1 MSFSSSGL
9 LQFDELKELL
19 AGYAGS
25 ASGRALIAAL
35 QPSHDRPALENGLAD
50 AGEAIAYLR
59 EAAGAPSAAA
69 GSVIRLR
76 FDQLRDVDPAVATL
90 LIEGASLD
98 GREILDLFH
107 TLALAGE
114 YRAVLVPLSARY
126 PRLAQRAH
134 HVADLRDLVRRYA
147 RTFLP
152 DGTLADE
159 ASVALAR
166 IRRDIERQQRTI
178 QDSLERF
185 VRAHRTDGTL
195 QEEFVTIRDDRYVVP
210 IVAGQKG
217 RVDGVIHGSSGTGRT
232 LFVEPLETVSLNNQL
247 VRLRE
252 DEIREIERILAEI
265 TSTLREH
272 SHEIASTAEALAAF
286 DCIFAKAG
294 FALAYNACVPR
305 FSQNGRRLLL
315 REARHPLLET
325 VLRKQRKPITPI
337 SFELTDEPAAKRR
350 LVTESGNAQAA
361 ACVLPA
367 LSKGSRCLLISGPN
381 TGGKTVTMKTT
392 GLLALMAH
400 AAIPVPCAEAEFPL
414 LDDVLADIG
423 DTQSIAESLSSFS
436 GHLLHVKQMLA
447 QVTPD
452 SLVLLDEL
460 GRATDPE
467 EGGALGVAILDEFRR
482 SGAFCL
488 ASTHLL
494 PLKLYGART
503 PGVLNASMGFNEA
516 TLQPTYELRLGV
528 PGKSAG
534 LDIATRLELPQ
545 PVLAHARAVLPR
557 MQADF
562 QGLLSELHRQV
573 EENQRRTSELE
584 AANESVRK
592 RQADLET
599 EAVRNEQQR
608 QRDWQKKSDALV
620 AQFELR
626 AHSAMERLSDLA
638 AQRKASEQAHRL
650 VAKTARE
657 FREEAAETMAPPPE
671 IATAAGATPL
681 PIEEGARVRLKDV
694 RELATVRRILKNGL
708 LEVEAGFLKMQVPR
722 EDVTEVVSQ
731 KSEARQTLKNVRFEA
746 GPRWDV
752 SYRELNLIG
761 QRAEEALENVD
772 KFLDS
777 AALASVTRVRIV
789 HGHGMGILKRA
800 VNDFLGSNPHVSR
813 FYPATQSE
821 GGAGATIVELRE

>member
-1 MSFSSSGL
+1 MAFSSSGL

-19 AGYAGS
+19 ASYAGS
-25 ASGRALIAAL
+25 ASGRSLVYDL
-35 QPSHDRPALENGLAD
+35 EPHRDRTTLESGLAE
-50 AGEAIAYLR
+50 AAEAIGYLR
-59 EAAGAPSAAA
+59 EVSGSEVAAQ
-69 GSVIRLR
+69 GSLIRLR
-76 FDQLRDVDPAVATL
+76 FDQLRDVEAPVRAL
-90 LIEGASLD
+90 LIEGASLE

-107 TLALAGE
+107 TLALAGD
-114 YRAVLVPLSARY
+114 YRAVLLSTSERY
-126 PRLAQRAH
+126 PLLAKRGNSL
-134 HVADLRDLVRRYA
+134 ADLRGVARRYA
-147 RTFLP
+147 RTFHP
-152 DGTLADE
+152 DGSLTDE
-159 ASVALAR
+159 ASVALGR

-185 VRAHRTDGTL
+185 LRSHRSDGTL

-265 TSTLREH
+265 TNALREH
-272 SHEIASTAEALAAF
+272 SDEIATTAQTLAEL
-286 DCIFAKAG
+286 DCTFAKAA
-294 FALAYNACVPR
+294 FAVAYNATVPR
-305 FSQNGRRLLL
+305 FSQHGRKLVL

-325 VLRKQRKPITPI
+325 VLRKQRKPISPI
-337 SFELTDEPAAKRR
+337 SFELTEDH
-350 LVTESGNAQAA
+350 
-361 ACVLPA
+361 
-367 LSKGSRCLLISGPN
+367 RCLLISGPN

-400 AAIPVPCAEAEFPL
+400 AAIPVPCTEAEFPL

-436 GHLLHVKQMLA
+436 GHLLHVKQMLE

-467 EGGALGVAILDEFRR
+467 EGGALGVAILDEFRQ

-494 PLKLYGART
+494 PLKLYGAKT

-516 TLQPTYELRLGV
+516 TLQPTYELRVGV

-562 QGLLSELHRQV
+562 QELLTELHRQAAD
-573 EENQRRTSELE
+573 NQQRATEME
-584 AANESVRK
+584 AATEALRK
-592 RQADLET
+592 RQVQLEA

-608 QRDWQKKSDALV
+608 QREWQKNSERIV
-620 AQFELR
+620 ADFERR
-626 AHSAMERLSDLA
+626 ADSAIDRLADLA
-638 AQRKASEQAHRL
+638 AQRKAAEQAQRL
-650 VAKTARE
+650 VAKTSRE
-657 FREEAAETMAPPPE
+657 FREEAAEAMAPPPE
-671 IATAAGATPL
+671 TVKAAL
-681 PIEEGARVRLKDV
+681 PERVLIEEGARVRLRDV
-694 RELATVRRILKNGL
+694 REVATVRRILKNGL

-722 EDVTEVVSQ
+722 ADVIEVVSE
-731 KSEARQTLKNVRFEA
+731 KHEARQTLKNVRFEA

-752 SYRELNLIG
+752 SYRELNVIG
-761 QRAEEALENVD
+761 QHAEEALENVD

-777 AALASVTRVRIV
+777 AALASVNRVRII

-821 GGAGATIVELRE
+821 GGAGATVVELRE

>member
-19 AGYAGS
+19 ASYAGS
-25 ASGRALIAAL
+25 VAGRALVL
-35 QPSHDRPALENGLAD
+35 DLEPRSDRTAVESGLAE

-59 EAAGAPSAAA
+59 DAAEVSSGAASSP
-69 GSVIRLR
+69 VRLR
-76 FDQLRDVDPAVATL
+76 FDQLRDISSAVRTL
-90 LIEGASLD
+90 LIQGTSLA
-98 GREILDLFH
+98 GTETLDLFH

-114 YRAVLVPLSARY
+114 YRGILVSLSARF
-126 PRLAQRAH
+126 PRLAHRAQQL
-134 HVADLRDLVRRYA
+134 ADLRDVARRYA
-147 RTFLP
+147 RAFLP
-152 DGTLADE
+152 DGSLADE
-159 ASVALAR
+159 ASVALGR

-185 VRAHRTDGTL
+185 LRSHRTDGTL

-252 DEIREIERILAEI
+252 DEIREVERILAEI
-265 TSTLREH
+265 TNVLREH
-272 SHEIASTAEALAAF
+272 GPEISATAGALAEF
-286 DCIFAKAG
+286 DCTFAKAS
-294 FALAYNACVPR
+294 FAVAYRATVPR
-305 FSQNGRRLLL
+305 FSRDGRRLLL

-337 SFELTDEPAAKRR
+337 SFELTD
-350 LVTESGNAQAA
+350 Q
-361 ACVLPA
+361 
-367 LSKGSRCLLISGPN
+367 SRCLLISGPN

-400 AAIPVPCAEAEFPL
+400 ASIPVPCTEAEFPL

-467 EGGALGVAILDEFRR
+467 EGGALGVAILDQFRQ

-494 PLKLYGART
+494 PLKLYGAQT
-503 PGVLNASMGFNEA
+503 PAVLNASMGFNET

-534 LDIATRLELPQ
+534 LDIATRLELPP

-562 QGLLSELHRQV
+562 QNLLSELHRQM
-573 EENQRRTSELE
+573 EENQRRGSELE
-584 AANESVRK
+584 TATETLRR
-592 RQADLET
+592 RQSDLEA
-599 EAVRNEQQR
+599 ESIRNEQQR
-608 QRDWQKKSDALV
+608 QRDWQKKSEALV
-620 AQFELR
+620 ADFEAR
-626 AHSAMERLSDLA
+626 AESAMDRLADLA
-638 AQRKASEQAHRL
+638 TQRKASDQAQRL

-657 FREEAAETMAPPPE
+657 FREDAAEVMAPPPE
-671 IATAAGATPL
+671 IAQAAAPQRL
-681 PIEEGARVRLKDV
+681 LIEEGARVRLKDV
-694 RELATVRRILKNGL
+694 REIATVRRLLKNGM

-722 EDVTEVVSQ
+722 EDVVEAVSQ
-731 KSEARQTLKNVRFEA
+731 KAEARQTMKNVRFEA
-746 GPRWDV
+746 GPRWDI

-761 QRAEEALENVD
+761 QRAEEALDNVD

-777 AALASVTRVRIV
+777 AALASVNRVRII
-789 HGHGMGILKRA
+789 HGHGMGVLKRA
-800 VNDFLGSNPHVSR
+800 VQEFLGSNPHVSC
-813 FYPATQSE
+813 FYPATPSE